1 MGTPNQP
8 CFKNAFSLVS
18 LFIKMKV
25 IVVALAVLIVQA
37 YSRPVD
43 DEDSLNMLSVDF
55 DENDECRTLLSGK
68 QCDMLESFDEATYG
82 DIVDLTDAA
91 IEKILEEKLKIFDW
105 LIGHI
110 PIPDLQNMIRD
121 FISQNRDQIKDALK
135 KGALGILDLIRKLV
149 FDKILG

>member
-1 MGTPNQP
+1 
-8 CFKNAFSLVS
+8 
-18 LFIKMKV
+18 MKV
-25 IVVALAVLIVQA
+25 VLIALAVLIAQA
-37 YSRPVD
+37 YSLPVD
-43 DEDSLNMLSVDF
+43 DNDTLDMLSVDF
-55 DENDECRTLLSGK
+55 DENDECRALLSGK

-82 DIVDLTDAA
+82 DIDDLTDAA

-110 PIPDLQNMIRD
+110 PIPDLQKMIRD
-121 FISQNRDQIKDALK
+121 FIAQNRDSIKEALK